1 MCRLFNRQPLLML
14 KSKRSSTCLNIAFPE
29 TSHGCELQDDNNLK
43 EIKMKKSLNTLL
55 LTTATLL
62 CCVTLQTQAQAQNE
76 TDETPVYGFV
86 ASGFSQSN
94 AQLNVDGQRF
104 KAATAPHFELGL
116 GKDFILN
123 DDWTLENKVS
133 FKYSKAQFK
142 GIPADMK
149 QWGLWNTAT
158 LKHHNL
164 LSFATPFIELG
175 VGIVDTSLSMEQQRS
190 SDRFI
195 AFEANVGLEFEVTE
209 GFSFIFAVGDSNVND
224 KNLAPW
230 FKH

>member
-1 MCRLFNRQPLLML
+1 
-14 KSKRSSTCLNIAFPE
+14 
-29 TSHGCELQDDNNLK
+29 
-43 EIKMKKSLNTLL
+43 MKKLLKTLL

-62 CCVTLQTQAQAQNE
+62 CCATVQAQDE
-76 TDETPVYGFV
+76 TDETPIYGFV
-86 ASGFSQSN
+86 ATGFSQSN
-94 AQLNVDGQRF
+94 VELNVDGQRF
-104 KAATAPHFELGL
+104 KPATAPHFELGL

-133 FKYSKAQFK
+133 FKYSKAEFK

-158 LKHHNL
+158 FKHHNL

-175 VGIVDTSLSMEQQRS
+175 VGIVDSSISMEQQQRS
-190 SDRFI
+190 DKFV
-195 AFEANVGLEFEVTE
+195 AYEANVGLEFEVTE
-209 GFSFIFAVGDSNVND
+209 GFSFIFAVGDSNVDD

>member
-1 MCRLFNRQPLLML
+1 
-14 KSKRSSTCLNIAFPE
+14 
-29 TSHGCELQDDNNLK
+29 
-43 EIKMKKSLNTLL
+43 MKKLFNTLL
-55 LTTATLL
+55 LATATLL
-62 CCVTLQTQAQAQNE
+62 CCANSQAQTQDN
-76 TDETPVYGFV
+76 TDETPIYGFI

-133 FKYSKAQFK
+133 FKYSKAEFK

-158 LKHHNL
+158 FKHQNL
-164 LSFATPFIELG
+164 LSFATSFIELG
-175 VGIVDTSLSMEQQRS
+175 VGIVDSSLSMEQQRS

-195 AFEANVGLEFEVTE
+195 AYEANVGLEFEVTE
-209 GFSFIFAVGDSNVND
+209 GFSIILAVGESNVDD

-230 FKH
+230 FRH